1 MQSRMPATWYD
12 WFMGP
17 VEKRLLAPLRHEL
30 LAPLRG
36 RVLEIGAGTGIN
48 FAYYS
53 PHVQVLAVEPN
64 YWMRIQAHRRVARS
78 PARIVLT
85 DGHAERLPAPPGAFD
100 AAVSTLV
107 LCSVADLEHSIAELR
122 RVLRPGGSALLIE
135 HVRAEHPVWR
145 ALQHAWNPCQ
155 YRLGD
160 GCRLT
165 RDTVGALEA
174 AGFMLQ
180 QVQALGGGILP
191 LRVVR
196 AEYP

>member
-1 MQSRMPATWYD
+1 MQFGTPATRYD
-12 WFMGP
+12 WFMGL

-53 PHVQVLAVEPN
+53 PHVQVIAVEPN
-64 YWMRIQAHRRVARS
+64 YWMRIQARRRAVRS
-78 PARIVLT
+78 PAQIVLT
-85 DGHAERLPAPPGAFD
+85 DGHAERLPAPPDAFD
-100 AAVSTLV
+100 AVVSTFV
-107 LCSVADLEHSIAELR
+107 LCSVADLERSIAELR
-122 RVLRPGGSALLIE
+122 RVLHSGGSALLIE
-135 HVRAEHPVWR
+135 HVCAEHPVWR
-145 ALQHAWNPCQ
+145 ALQYAWNPCQ

-165 RDTVGALEA
+165 RDTVGALET
-174 AGFMLQ
+174 AGFTLQ
-180 QVQALGGGILP
+180 QVRALGGGILP
-191 LRVVR
+191 LRVVW